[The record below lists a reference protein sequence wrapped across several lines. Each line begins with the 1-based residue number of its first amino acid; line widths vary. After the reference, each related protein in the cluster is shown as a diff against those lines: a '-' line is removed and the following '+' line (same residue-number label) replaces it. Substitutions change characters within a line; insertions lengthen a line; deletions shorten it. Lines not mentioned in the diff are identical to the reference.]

1 MSSTGYGS
9 IEGIARFTNSSP
21 VGELIVNFNSPG
33 IKKNFLVD
41 FIHSEKYDDLTRK
54 CKNSFATILIEDM
67 KKTFFSRVMRTNNLP
82 WEKLVRTKQTG
93 CEALP

>member
-1 MSSTGYGS
+1 M
-9 IEGIARFTNSSP
+9 
-21 VGELIVNFNSPG
+21 
-33 IKKNFLVD
+33 KNVKHWLRKHRGDRKVYYFQPFLVD